1 MNKGSDLIIYL
12 LVYNFSYETGNSL
25 SLKNNPTQ
33 KGIINNMEK
42 IKTPF
47 LDTIYHLRTIEQI
60 ILYDKLITIAQTEE
74 TEVVLFLETEYENEI
89 LEYPGIAPDF
99 NAGAALWGARTLYLA
114 TQLLLHR
121 EHKMNDVKELLPFY
135 IGVLDASAIISA
147 DLCLR
152 FLPQIIT
159 KIREIDPE
167 DLVIEIL
174 EKHLIQFHY
183 SAIGSDLDT
192 ENVNFETLVTN
203 DCLLQ
208 LYIDRIV
215 QRKSIRW
222 AQSDFIKK
230 QLEIGFGDYQ
240 KLFWAQL

>member
-1 MNKGSDLIIYL
+1 
-12 LVYNFSYETGNSL
+12 
-25 SLKNNPTQ
+25 
-33 KGIINNMEK
+33 MEK

-47 LDTIYHLRTIEQI
+47 LDTIYHLRTIEQV

-74 TEVVLFLETEYENEI
+74 NEAVLFLETEYEKET
-89 LEYPGIAPDF
+89 LEYPGIAPGF
-99 NAGAALWGARTLYLA
+99 NSESALWAARTVYLA

-121 EHKMNDVKELLPFY
+121 EHKMSDVKELLPFY
-135 IGVLDASAIISA
+135 IGVIDASAIISA

-159 KIREIDPE
+159 EIRKIDPE
-167 DLVIEIL
+167 DLIIEIL
-174 EKHLIQFHY
+174 EQHLIQFHY
-183 SAIGSDLDT
+183 SAIGSDLYA
-192 ENVNFETLVTN
+192 ENISFDVVAAN

-208 LYIDRIV
+208 LYVDRIV
-215 QRKSIRW
+215 QRKSVKW

>member
-1 MNKGSDLIIYL
+1 
-12 LVYNFSYETGNSL
+12 
-25 SLKNNPTQ
+25 
-33 KGIINNMEK
+33 MEK

-47 LDTIYHLRTIEQI
+47 LDTIYHLRTIEQV
-60 ILYDKLITIAQTEE
+60 ILYDKLITIAQAEE
-74 TEVVLFLETEYENEI
+74 SEAVLFLETEYEKEI
-89 LEYPGIAPDF
+89 LEYPGTAPDF
-99 NAGAALWGARTLYLA
+99 NGGAALWAARTVYLA

-121 EHKMNDVKELLPFY
+121 EHKMNDVKELLSFY
-135 IGVLDASAIISA
+135 IGIIDASAVLSA

-159 KIREIDPE
+159 EIRKIDPE
-167 DLVIEIL
+167 DLIIEIL

-183 SAIGSDLDT
+183 SAIGADLDT
-192 ENVNFETLVTN
+192 ENVNFDVIAEN

-208 LYIDRIV
+208 LYIDRVV
-215 QRKSIRW
+215 QRKSIKW

-240 KLFWAQL
+240 KLFWAEL

>member
-1 MNKGSDLIIYL
+1 
-12 LVYNFSYETGNSL
+12 
-25 SLKNNPTQ
+25 
-33 KGIINNMEK
+33 MEK

-47 LDTIYHLRTIEQI
+47 LDTIYHLRTIEQV

-74 TEVVLFLETEYENEI
+74 TEAALFLETEYEKEV
-89 LEYPGIAPDF
+89 LEYPGIAPNF
-99 NAGAALWGARTLYLA
+99 NSGAALWAARMVYLA

-121 EHKMNDVKELLPFY
+121 EHKMKDVKELLSFY
-135 IGVLDASAIISA
+135 IGAVDASAIISA

-152 FLPQIIT
+152 FLPQIIAE
-159 KIREIDPE
+159 IRKIDPE
-167 DLVIEIL
+167 DLVIDIL

-192 ENVNFETLVTN
+192 ENINFDAVAAN

-215 QRKSIRW
+215 QRKSIKW

>member
-1 MNKGSDLIIYL
+1 
-12 LVYNFSYETGNSL
+12 
-25 SLKNNPTQ
+25 
-33 KGIINNMEK
+33 MEK

-47 LDTIYHLRTIEQI
+47 LDTIYHLRTIEQV

-74 TEVVLFLETEYENEI
+74 TEAVLFLETEYEKET
-89 LEYPGIAPDF
+89 LEYPGIAPGF
-99 NAGAALWGARTLYLA
+99 NSGAALWAARTVYLA

-121 EHKMNDVKELLPFY
+121 EHKMSDVKELLPFY
-135 IGVLDASAIISA
+135 IGEIDASAMISA

-159 KIREIDPE
+159 EIRKIDPE
-167 DLVIEIL
+167 DLIIEIL
-174 EKHLIQFHY
+174 EQHLIQFHY
-183 SAIGSDLDT
+183 SAIGFDLDA
-192 ENVNFETLVTN
+192 ENISFDVVAAN

-208 LYIDRIV
+208 LYVDRIV
-215 QRKSIRW
+215 QRKSIKW

>member
-1 MNKGSDLIIYL
+1 
-12 LVYNFSYETGNSL
+12 
-25 SLKNNPTQ
+25 
-33 KGIINNMEK
+33 MEK

-47 LDTIYHLRTIEQI
+47 LDTIYHLRTIEQV
-60 ILYDKLITIAQTEE
+60 ILYDKLITIAPTEE
-74 TEVVLFLETEYENEI
+74 NEAVLFLETEYEKET
-89 LEYPGIAPDF
+89 LEYPGIAPGF
-99 NAGAALWGARTLYLA
+99 NSESALWAARTVYLA

-121 EHKMNDVKELLPFY
+121 EHKMSDVKELLPFY
-135 IGVLDASAIISA
+135 IGVIDASAIISA

-159 KIREIDPE
+159 EIRKIDPE
-167 DLVIEIL
+167 DLIIEIL
-174 EKHLIQFHY
+174 EQHLIQFHY
-183 SAIGSDLDT
+183 SAIGSDLYA
-192 ENVNFETLVTN
+192 ENISFDVVAAN

-208 LYIDRIV
+208 LYVDRIV
-215 QRKSIRW
+215 QRKSVKW